1 MIEKVLIANR
11 GEIALRV
18 IRTCRALGIKT
29 VAVYSDEDANSLH
42 VKQAGEAY
50 HIGEAAPARSYLN
63 QARMLDVMLSSGADA
78 VHPGYGFLSENDDF
92 AKLCED
98 NHINFI
104 GPSSD
109 SMNLCGDKMRCKAA
123 MLRANV
129 PTVPGSP
136 DLVKDAEE
144 AERIANEIAY
154 PVLLKSVYGGGGRGI
169 RLASNDQELRAG
181 YESVT
186 GESMAAVGK
195 SAILVEKFLE
205 KTRHIEYQM
214 ARDKHGNTVHL
225 FERECSIQRRNQKL
239 IEQTPSPVVDP
250 DTRERVGS
258 IVCDAA
264 EAVDYTNLGT
274 AEFLRADDTG
284 EFYFIEINARLQVEH
299 PITEFVS
306 GLDLVKLQIDI
317 ANGEPMPF
325 RQKDLVMNGYA
336 IECRINA
343 EDTFL
348 DFAPSTGP
356 VPDVEIPAGPGVRCD
371 TYLYPGCTVS
381 PFYDSLMAKL
391 VTWGQTFE
399 ESRTRMLAALEDFYI
414 GGVET
419 SIDLYRTILRSEEY
433 KTGQLSTD
441 FLKRYNMIERLEA
454 DLAGE
459 REAKSE
465 AALAAAAVFSE
476 LFRSRVHGSGGSS
489 DDGVAEGGRDA
500 GVGSGS
506 GGGGGGGG
514 SSSSTDSEHLWRMM
528 LHR

>member
-1 MIEKVLIANR
+1 MAIEKVLIANR

-18 IRTCRALGIKT
+18 IRTCRALGIRT
-29 VAVYSDEDANSLH
+29 VAVYSDEDVNSLH
-42 VKQAGEAY
+42 VKQASEAY
-50 HIGEAAPARSYLN
+50 HIGEAAPAKSYLN
-63 QARMLDVMLSSGADA
+63 QEKIMDVIKSSGADA

-92 AKLCED
+92 ASLCER
-98 NHINFI
+98 NSINFI
-104 GPSSD
+104 GPTAE

-123 MLRANV
+123 MLKASV

-136 DLVKDAEE
+136 DLVKDVEE
-144 AERIANEIAY
+144 AVSIANEIGY

-169 RLASNDQELRAG
+169 RLASNDTELRAG

-186 GESMAAVGK
+186 GESIAAVGK

-239 IEQTPSPVVDP
+239 IEQTPAPVVDAE
-250 DTRERVGS
+250 TRERIGKT
-258 IVCDAA
+258 VCDAA
-264 EAVDYTNLGT
+264 EAVGYTNLGT
-274 AEFLRADDTG
+274 AEFLRADTG

-299 PITEFVS
+299 PITEYVS

-317 ANGEPMPF
+317 ANGEPLPF
-325 RQKDLVMNGYA
+325 EQKDLQMNGYA

-356 VPDVEIPAGPGVRCD
+356 VPDVTIPAGPGVRCD

-381 PFYDSLMAKL
+381 PYYDSLMAKL

-399 ESRTRMLAALEDFYI
+399 ESRTRMLAALDDFYI
-414 GGVET
+414 QGVET
-419 SIDLYRTILRSEEY
+419 SIPLYKTILRSEEY
-433 KTGQLSTD
+433 INGQLSTD
-441 FLKRYNMIERLEA
+441 FLKRYDMINRLERDIA
-454 DLAGE
+454 EQKASKTD
-459 REAKSE
+459 
-465 AALAAAAVFSE
+465 AALAAAAMHEEF
-476 LFRSRVHGSGGSS
+476 LKMRDGSS
-489 DDGVAEGGRDA
+489 D
-500 GVGSGS
+500 
-506 GGGGGGGG
+506 GGG
-514 SSSSTDSEHLWRMM
+514 DQDAADAADRHLSWRMAY
-528 LHR
+528 R